1 MRLDFS
7 SVSSKSASMWFELW
21 DKMSIQQKNLFVNL
35 SFKKVQPNPQLFT
48 VQAALGTNTATNICC
63 CLCCHRKVS
72 TTTIAKIQLLI
83 WKGAKTF
90 IEGGG

>member
-7 SVSSKSASMWFELW
+7 SVSSKSAGMWFELW

-48 VQAALGTNTATNICC
+48 VWAELCTNNCNITNTHTD
-63 CLCCHRKVS
+63 
-72 TTTIAKIQLLI
+72 IQDVQSESI
-83 WKGAKTF
+83 P
-90 IEGGG
+90 